1 MPRPSPLLQQLPQF
15 PPNWQIF
22 SSLAANARQHTRA
35 PRSQKGK
42 EESLCRYL
50 CPPGPTTL
58 FLSPVRRG
66 QKTGRRVA
74 LVESPSHH
82 HRLSCPTLPLSKTLI
97 ARFSLLLCQR
107 MLESSI
113 WARLMRLGSRS
124 GYYGPYRWLALKK
137 RMATAMSRPCLL
149 LCRIRRWG
157 ICIGSICISVG
168 LLHLTLF
175 LNCCMRGSG
184 HIHTSPPWQVLLLP
198 FCADQCQ
205 AHQIAHSA
213 QSAGGNQDI

>member
-1 MPRPSPLLQQLPQF
+1 MPRPSSPAASSVSTKLANFLLL
-15 PPNWQIF
+15 
-22 SSLAANARQHTRA
+22 SSKCSPAHTR
-35 PRSQKGK
+35 
-42 EESLCRYL
+42 SLQPKRKRGVL
-50 CPPGPTTL
+50 VSLPCPPVPTTL

-198 FCADQCQ
+198 LCADQCQ